1 MQCGV
6 QKVSGTNENFA
17 VILPDDIILSKI
29 PAIKQL
35 MRVHLKTN
43 GGSVLGL
50 ESVPKRSIKIRGDKN
65 KKRYEN
71 YFSISNLVEKP
82 IYSEAPSNLT
92 VVGRYLLNSKVLI
105 TYLFKK
111 RLWK

>member
-1 MQCGV
+1 
-6 QKVSGTNENFA
+6 
-17 VILPDDIILSKI
+17 
-29 PAIKQL
+29 

-50 ESVPKRSIKIRGDKN
+50 ESVPKKEVSKYGVIKI

-82 IYSEAPSNLT
+82 KL
-92 VVGRYLLNSKVLI
+92 
-105 TYLFKK
+105 
-111 RLWK
+111 